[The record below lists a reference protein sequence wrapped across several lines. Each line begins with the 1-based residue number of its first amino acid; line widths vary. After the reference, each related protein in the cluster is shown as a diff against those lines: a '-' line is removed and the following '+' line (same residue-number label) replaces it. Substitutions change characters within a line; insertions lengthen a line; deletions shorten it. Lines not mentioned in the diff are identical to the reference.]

1 MHKTF
6 LITIILIFGML
17 FSDPFEPL
25 NTDFLKHKKKKDD
38 ILLTQPPPQ
47 KIKKGDLPAYEEIIK
62 DFELIEGLFS
72 IYWDKINSSGI
83 RSSW

>member
-38 ILLTQPPPQ
+38 IPLKQPPPQ
-47 KIKKGDLPAYEEIIK
+47 KIKKGDLPAYEEIVK
-62 DFELIEGLFS
+62 DCQHLTS
-72 IYWDKINSSGI
+72 
-83 RSSW
+83 